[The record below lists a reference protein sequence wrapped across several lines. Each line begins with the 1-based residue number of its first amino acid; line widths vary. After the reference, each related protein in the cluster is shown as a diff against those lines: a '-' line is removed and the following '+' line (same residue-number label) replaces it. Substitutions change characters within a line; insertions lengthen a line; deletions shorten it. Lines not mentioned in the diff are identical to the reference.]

1 MQRFAFR
8 SCLPAAAHWRPLLC
22 VAGAAA
28 VAATVYYFSRRRN
41 RQRRSREE
49 AEELTVIEA
58 PVAVCTPHEPTAP
71 PQSPLRP
78 PSSPLRTPSNPGFFS
93 PTVPEAAG
101 DDAAPQS
108 HPSAP
113 SPLVPLAAPQPDQG
127 SPSESVAEA
136 AGDDLAPQ
144 RYPLAPSPPE
154 PLTKPQANPGSPSE
168 SAAQTA
174 GDDAAPQSH
183 TSGSAPSPLV
193 PLPEPQPDPGSP
205 SESAAEA
212 AGDDASS
219 PCQEW
224 LPPCDTPMAPSAP
237 QPQGALSSTE
247 QSAPEAS
254 GDLTS
259 PQSRQISCLQA
270 PPLPPSPPHSA
281 RELPSSTQI
290 TPEVAADLTVPPE
303 AYQVPA
309 LYTYFASKSSNFPLR
324 LLAMR
329 QAFTLVLSNS
339 HHAKYMSIAGRVIL
353 GGLAARNA
361 RELPAFQ
368 EAYATLVAFAE
379 DASHREAICTELAQV
394 GIQHFNFLDIVFELV
409 LMGVLQGARPPIY
422 PTPGGFLGHLV
433 DMICSFSPIS
443 MQRRPR
449 ADKYLFLLLDEA
461 MLLLEEIFGSEEHV
475 YMDPGSLALTL
486 WDCLEK
492 HVQQLLASLQ
502 GV

>member
-8 SCLPAAAHWRPLLC
+8 SRLPSAVNWRPLLC

-28 VAATVYYFSRRRN
+28 AAATVYYFSRRRN
-41 RQRRSREE
+41 RQQRSREE
-49 AEELTVIEA
+49 AEELTAFEA
-58 PVAVCTPHEPTAP
+58 PATVCSPHEPTAP

-78 PSSPLRTPSNPGFFS
+78 PSPPQLPLRTPSNPGLFC
-93 PTVPEAAG
+93 PTALEAAG
-101 DDAAPQS
+101 DDAAPQYCL
-108 HPSAP
+108 P
-113 SPLVPLAAPQPDQG
+113 VPLATPQPD
-127 SPSESVAEA
+127 
-136 AGDDLAPQ
+136 
-144 RYPLAPSPPE
+144 
-154 PLTKPQANPGSPSE
+154 PGSPSE
-168 SAAQTA
+168 SAAEAA
-174 GDDAAPQSH
+174 GDDAAAQSH
-183 TSGSAPSPLV
+183 PLAPSPLV

-219 PCQEW
+219 PCQEC
-224 LPPCDTPMAPSAP
+224 LPSHVTPVVPSP
-237 QPQGALSSTE
+237 PPPQGDPASTE
-247 QSAPEAS
+247 QSAPEVS
-254 GDLTS
+254 EDLAS
-259 PQSRQISCLQA
+259 PQSRQISCPQA
-270 PPLPPSPPHSA
+270 PPHSA
-281 RELPSSTQI
+281 PELPSSTQI
-290 TPEVAADLTVPPE
+290 APEAAADLTVPPE

-324 LLAMR
+324 LSALR

-339 HHAKYMSIAGRVIL
+339 HHAKYISIAGRVLL

-368 EAYATLVAFAE
+368 EAYATLVAFAQ

-433 DMICSFSPIS
+433 DMICSFSPVS

-449 ADKYLFLLLDEA
+449 ADKITGPRMTSSIHLSVHPSTHRSSTRQQRFDRVELTGLHHHHSILQFCR
-461 MLLLEEIFGSEEHV
+461 EI
-475 YMDPGSLALTL
+475 LI
-486 WDCLEK
+486 
-492 HVQQLLASLQ
+492 QLLMDWIEDVCVVCD
-502 GV
+502 GVLYMPCKYCKYNYSIVSS

>member
-8 SCLPAAAHWRPLLC
+8 SGLPSTVNWRPLLC

-28 VAATVYYFSRRRN
+28 AAATIYYFSRRRN
-41 RQRRSREE
+41 RQRSREE

-58 PVAVCTPHEPTAP
+58 PVAVCSQHEPIAP

-78 PSSPLRTPSNPGFFS
+78 PSPPQSPLRTPSNPGFS
-93 PTVPEAAG
+93 CPTAPEAAG

-113 SPLVPLAAPQPDQG
+113 SSLVPLA
-127 SPSESVAEA
+127 
-136 AGDDLAPQ
+136 
-144 RYPLAPSPPE
+144 
-154 PLTKPQANPGSPSE
+154 
-168 SAAQTA
+168 
-174 GDDAAPQSH
+174 
-183 TSGSAPSPLV
+183 
-193 PLPEPQPDPGSP
+193 EPQPDPGSPSERAAEVAGDDPAPQSHPSAPSPPVPLAEPQPDPRSP

-219 PCQEW
+219 LSEEW
-224 LPPCDTPMAPSAP
+224 LPPHVTPVAPSPP
-237 QPQGALSSTE
+237 QPQGDPASTE

-254 GDLTS
+254 GDSAS
-259 PQSRQISCLQA
+259 PQSRQISCPQA

-281 RELPSSTQI
+281 PELPSSTQSA
-290 TPEVAADLTVPPE
+290 PEAAADLTVPPE

-309 LYTYFASKSSNFPLR
+309 LYTYFAMKSPNFPLR
-324 LLAMR
+324 LAALR

-339 HHAKYMSIAGRVIL
+339 HHAKYISIAGRVLL

-368 EAYATLVAFAE
+368 EAYARLVAFAQ

-394 GIQHFNFLDIVFELV
+394 GIQHFNLLDIVFELV

-433 DMICSFSPIS
+433 DMICSFSPVS
-443 MQRRPR
+443 TQRRPR

-461 MLLLEEIFGSEEHV
+461 MLLLEEILGREEHV

-492 HVQQLLASLQ
+492 HVQQLLARLQ